1 MPSLSGLIGGVI
13 GGAAGAYGE
22 VALSELKNKQRID
35 IEKALSE
42 VMFERDQRI
51 KEADLMRSR
60 GEEERKLSPEYIQRV
75 GAADLEKGKVSL
87 KNREQLAPETGRVGA
102 IEATAA
108 IPAKDIEA
116 QGETSRKMTQ
126 TKTMAG
132 DKGFV
137 KGVETLD
144 IAQKAGDIVAARE
157 KAKIRLEGGGGGGGV
172 GKVRSTYTDD
182 QGNKVAV
189 MSDGSTKV
197 LGRAADFDKSVA
209 GIVTKLSK
217 EDPKYDG
224 TAFSKLPIS
233 RQREIAT
240 QILTGQGSSTGGGGT
255 GGGNKR
261 DLSGLSKFERQ

>member
-1 MPSLSGLIGGVI
+1 MPSISGLIGGVL
-13 GGAAGAYGE
+13 GSAAKAYGD
-22 VALSELKNKQRID
+22 VASTELKNQQRLD
-35 IEKALSE
+35 LEKALSE

-51 KEADLMRSR
+51 KEADLMRAR
-60 GEEERKLSPEYIQRV
+60 GEEERKLSPEYISKL
-75 GAADLEKGKVSL
+75 GAADLAKGQVAL
-87 KNREQLAPETGRVGA
+87 KNREQLAPETGRVSA

-116 QGETSRKMTQ
+116 QAETGRKMTQ

-157 KAKIRLEGGGGGGGV
+157 KAKIKLEGGGGSGA

-182 QGNKVAV
+182 QGNKIAV
-189 MSDGSTKV
+189 MSDGSTKT
-197 LGRAADFDKSVA
+197 LGKAGDFDKNVA
-209 GIVTKLSK
+209 GIVTKLQK
-217 EDPKYDG
+217 EDPKVGG
-224 TAFSKLPIS
+224 TAFSKLPLDK
-233 RQREIAT
+233 QREIAT
-240 QILTGQGSSTGGGGT
+240 QILTGQAPASSGA
-255 GGGNKR
+255 KR